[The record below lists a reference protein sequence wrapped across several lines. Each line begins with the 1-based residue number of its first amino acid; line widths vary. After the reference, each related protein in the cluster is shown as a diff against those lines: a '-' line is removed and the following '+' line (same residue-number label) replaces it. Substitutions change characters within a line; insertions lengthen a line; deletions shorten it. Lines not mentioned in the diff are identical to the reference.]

1 MEQISIK
8 TINEFFNSH
17 KLTQT
22 NIVVGVSGGMDSMV
36 LLHLLKH
43 SAVTIAVA
51 HCNFGLRGAES
62 DGDEAFVANFCNDHA
77 IAFHSIKFDT
87 TQYASEHGISI
98 EMAARDLRYT
108 WFEELANKL
117 GFEYI
122 AIAHNL
128 NDSVETFFLNLT
140 RGSGI
145 KGLTGISPING
156 KIIRPLI
163 NASRDQIEEYAKK
176 HGISWRTDATNL
188 TDIYRRN
195 FVRLNILPLFIEL
208 NPSFLATMQGNFEV
222 LNGVNKVVD
231 EQVEKATASLLTKN
245 GLSYSINIGA
255 LVAKTSWEVLLFE
268 MLTKFE
274 FTSGEFDMAKA
285 LISSQTGSRVVSSSH
300 TLWKERDNL
309 VIEPNQATTPLTAT
323 LEGYEGSIELPT
335 KVKWTTVTLNGQ
347 ENKWQANQ
355 GVFDAEKLSFPL
367 TLRCWNPGDSF
378 TPSGMT
384 GAKKVS
390 DFLTDQKVE
399 SHRRSSILVMES
411 GGKIAWVVGMRV
423 SDLFRKKGNTGK
435 AIIFSLD

>member
-8 TINEFFNSH
+8 TINQFFKCH

-43 SAVTIAVA
+43 SAATIAVA

-98 EMAARDLRYT
+98 EMAARNLRYA

-117 GFEYI
+117 GFDYI

-128 NDSVETFFLNLT
+128 NDSIETFFLNLT

-163 NASRDQIEEYAKK
+163 NASRDQIEEYAKR
-176 HGISWRTDATNL
+176 HGILWRTDATNL

-195 FVRLNILPLFIEL
+195 FVRLNILPLFTEL

-222 LNGVNKVVD
+222 LNGVSKLLD

-245 GLSYSINIGA
+245 GLAYNINIGV
-255 LVAKTSWEVLLFE
+255 LIAKTSWEVLLFE

-274 FTSGEFDMAKA
+274 FTPGEFDMAKA
-285 LISSQTGSRVVSSSH
+285 LIASQTGSKVVSSSH
-300 TLWKERDNL
+300 ILWKERDYL
-309 VIEPNQATTPLTAT
+309 VIEPNQTTTPLIAT
-323 LEGYEGSIELPT
+323 IEGYEGSIELPI
-335 KVKWTTVTLNGQ
+335 KLKWTTVTLNGE

-423 SDLFRKKGNTGK
+423 SDLFRKKGKTGK

>member
-8 TINEFFNSH
+8 TINQFFKCH

-22 NIVVGVSGGMDSMV
+22 KIVVGVSGGMDSMV

-43 SAVTIAVA
+43 SAATIAVA

-87 TQYASEHGISI
+87 TQYASEHGVSI
-98 EMAARDLRYT
+98 EMAARNLRYA

-117 GFEYI
+117 GFDYI

-128 NDSVETFFLNLT
+128 NDSIETFFLNLT

-163 NASRDQIEEYAKK
+163 NASRDQIEEYAKR
-176 HGISWRTDATNL
+176 HGILWRTDATNL

-195 FVRLNILPLFIEL
+195 FVRLNILPLFTEL

-222 LNGVNKVVD
+222 LNGVNNLVE
-231 EQVEKATASLLTKN
+231 EQVEKATACLLAKN
-245 GLSYSINIGA
+245 GLTYSIDIEA

-268 MLTKFE
+268 MLAKFE

-285 LISSQTGSRVVSSSH
+285 LISSQTGCKVVSSSH
-300 TLWKERDNL
+300 ILWKERDYL
-309 VIEPNQATTPLTAT
+309 VIEPNQTTTPLIAT
-323 LEGYEGSIELPT
+323 IEGYEGSIELPI
-335 KVKWTTVTLNGQ
+335 KLKWTTVTLNGE

-411 GGKIAWVVGMRV
+411 DGKIAWVVGMRV
-423 SDLFRKKGNTGK
+423 SDLFRKKGKTGK